1 MLMNSRKERLRLWRF
16 DGFPAVRV
24 RAAEQTA
31 GHRPRL
37 ITLHVSTSEFHT
49 AIQPDILEDFGAVP
63 EMQRQQRLSI
73 MGTESLARP
82 WRMPG
87 LAFGDLVIPNVPFW
101 VHPLTTLPD
110 GISGVLGL
118 DVLER
123 VGAIINLREN
133 WLTVYPEEPVPA

>member
-16 DGFPAVRV
+16 DGLPSVRV
-24 RAAEQTA
+24 RAAEQVA
-31 GHRPRL
+31 NQRPHW
-37 ITLHVSTSEFHT
+37 ITFHVNTSEFRT
-49 AIQPDILEDFGAVP
+49 AVRPDVLEEFGAIP
-63 EMQRQQRLSI
+63 EMQRQQQIGI
-73 MGTESLARP
+73 MGSIALARL

-87 LAFGDLVIPNVPFW
+87 LAFGDLVLPDVTFW
-101 VHPLTTLPD
+101 VHPLETLPE

-133 WLTVYPEEPVPA
+133 WLTVYPEEPASA

>member
-24 RAAEQTA
+24 RAAEQAA
-31 GHRPRL
+31 GHRSRW
-37 ITLHVSTSEFHT
+37 ITFLVSTSEFRT
-49 AIQPDILEDFGAVP
+49 AVQPDVLEEFGAVP
-63 EMQRQQRLSI
+63 EMQRQQQI
-73 MGTESLARP
+73 GMMGSTALARA
-82 WRMPG
+82 WRAPG
-87 LAFGDLVIPNVPFW
+87 VVFGNLVLPDVLFW
-101 VHPLTTLPD
+101 VHPLETLPE

-133 WLTVYPEEPVPA
+133 WLTVYPEEPASA

>member
-16 DGFPAVRV
+16 DGLPAVRV
-24 RAAEQTA
+24 RAAEQVA
-31 GHRPRL
+31 NQRPHW
-37 ITLHVSTSEFHT
+37 ITFHVSTSEFRT
-49 AIQPDILEDFGAVP
+49 AVQPDVLEEFGAIP
-63 EMQRQQRLSI
+63 EMQRQQQIGI
-73 MGTESLARP
+73 MGSSALARL

-87 LAFGDLVIPNVPFW
+87 LAFGDLVLPDVTFW
-101 VHPLTTLPD
+101 VHPLETLPE

-133 WLTVYPEEPVPA
+133 WLTVYPEEPVSA